1 MALLCGKRKEN
12 LRGGPVPNQRAR
24 RPPRKLPLL
33 GQLRKYGAYVKLG
46 VRERKWQK
54 WLGIGKRYMGMKI
67 WKIFDCTA

>member
-12 LRGGPVPNQRAR
+12 LRG
-24 RPPRKLPLL
+24 